1 METVEIIAQIAGVF
15 GMIFISTSFQ
25 YKTQRN
31 LILSQMVGAT
41 FFFLNFLLLGI
52 AAGTVLIGAI
62 MNLIGILRAVVF
74 SNKDKF
80 HADKPI
86 WLIGFIA
93 AYFVSYVLVFTLFG
107 TSVNAKNIIVEAL
120 PVIGM
125 TSSTI
130 AFLSKEAK
138 QTRRLGFITSP
149 SWLIY
154 DAINLSIGGVITE
167 VLSLASITLGIIRH
181 DLKGKNTVESNS
193 VSKQ

>member
-1 METVEIIAQIAGVF
+1 MGTIEIIAQIAGVF
-15 GMIFISTSFQ
+15 GMIFISTSYQ

-31 LILSQMVGAT
+31 LIISQMVGAS
-41 FFFLNFLLLGI
+41 FFFINFLLLGI
-52 AAGTVLIGAI
+52 AAGVVLIGAI
-62 MNLIGILRAVVF
+62 MNLLGILRAVVF
-74 SNKDKF
+74 SNKEKF

-93 AYFVSYVLVFTLFG
+93 AYVISYVLVFTLFG
-107 TSVNAKNIIVEAL
+107 TSVTPKNVIVEIL

-130 AFLSKEAK
+130 AFFSKEAK

-154 DAINLSIGGVITE
+154 DAITLSIGGVVTE
-167 VLSLASITLGIIRH
+167 TLSLISITLGIIKH
-181 DLKGKNTVESNS
+181 DLKKKGQSEIKSDLE
-193 VSKQ
+193 